1 MRKRNVA
8 RRTSI
13 VDSFHEPALRT
24 QVLINSIQC
33 SLVFTIPREFRSN
46 LGTQRPYLD
55 VPLLARPW
63 RFRPPVTFSF
73 PRSCEREDL
82 PANTLATEK
91 RRPSFSKLDR
101 RRKWRPVNA
110 HHSSSSLFSASAFFP
125 HFRFR

>member
-46 LGTQRPYLD
+46 LGTYRPYLD
-55 VPLLARPW
+55 VPLLARPC
-63 RFRPPVTFSF
+63 RFRPPLTFSF
-73 PRSCEREDL
+73 PWSREREDL
-82 PANTLATEK
+82 PANTLATDK
-91 RRPSFSKLDR
+91 RRLSVLKFHV

-110 HHSSSSLFSASAFFP
+110 HHSSSLLFSVSGFFS
-125 HFRFR
+125 HF